1 VNQQTEN
8 TLRAVEAAIGELLSE
23 CRKGGAVYRACPKAA
38 AQVNRNAKWLR
49 HALTTLRRELKS
61 VSNNDGRQES

>member
-1 VNQQTEN
+1 MNQQTEN
-8 TLRAVEAAIGELLSE
+8 TLRAAEAAIDELLTD
-23 CRKGGAVYRACPKAA
+23 CRKGGAVYRTCPKAA

-49 HALTTLRRELKS
+49 HGIATLRRELKS

>member
-1 VNQQTEN
+1 MNQTEN
-8 TLRAVEAAIGELLSE
+8 TLRAAEAAIDDLLSE

-49 HALTTLRRELKS
+49 HGIATLRRELKS
-61 VSNNDGRQES
+61 ALRTDGQQS

>member
-1 VNQQTEN
+1 MNQQTEN
-8 TLRAVEAAIGELLSE
+8 TLRAAEAAIDELLSE

-49 HALTTLRRELKS
+49 HGIATLRRELKS
-61 VSNNDGRQES
+61 VSSNDGQQAS